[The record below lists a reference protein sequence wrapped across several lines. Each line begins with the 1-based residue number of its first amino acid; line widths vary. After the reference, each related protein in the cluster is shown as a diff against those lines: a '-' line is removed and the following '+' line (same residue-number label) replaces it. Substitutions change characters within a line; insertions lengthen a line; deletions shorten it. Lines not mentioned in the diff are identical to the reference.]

1 MSTDE
6 IDIDSLL
13 KSINENLDMD
23 VNLVS
28 DNNNNND

>member
-13 KSINENLDMD
+13 KSINENLDMN
-23 VNLVS
+23 VNLVN
-28 DNNNNND
+28 DNNNND

>member
-23 VNLVS
+23 VNLVN
-28 DNNNNND
+28 DNNNND